1 MIAALVLIAL
11 AGAPPTVDAEKI
23 CKDAQ
28 ASALPEDA
36 KVAFDSCL
44 RDEQAAR
51 DKLAGRWPHYSAV
64 ARSACLGDGGGVPA
78 SYVELWTC
86 LEMQPGGSL
95 SLQNG
100 DNEAA
105 PAPGFS
111 PLPPHAQPRPA
122 KP

>member
-44 RDEQAAR
+44 RDEQEAR
-51 DKLAGRWPHYSAV
+51 DKLAGRWPH
-64 ARSACLGDGGGVPA
+64 
-78 SYVELWTC
+78 
-86 LEMQPGGSL
+86 
-95 SLQNG
+95 
-100 DNEAA
+100 
-105 PAPGFS
+105 
-111 PLPPHAQPRPA
+111 
-122 KP
+122 